1 MDSALVH
8 KLKSLKRRDLMRA
21 LDLRPRDLRQHLQM
35 AGPMVSFILRDER
48 PLSVEEREALLA
60 LIGERLASLFG

>member
-8 KLKSLKRRDLMRA
+8 KLKSLKRRDLMWA
-21 LDLRPRDLRQHLQM
+21 LDLRPRDLRQHLQTT
-35 AGPMVSFILRDER
+35 GPMVSFILRGER